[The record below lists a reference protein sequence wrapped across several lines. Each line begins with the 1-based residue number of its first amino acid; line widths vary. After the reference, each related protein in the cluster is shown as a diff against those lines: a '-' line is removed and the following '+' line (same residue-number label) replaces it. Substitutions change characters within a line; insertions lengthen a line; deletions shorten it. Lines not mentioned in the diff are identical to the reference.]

1 MAGKADNTKNQV
13 KEITDKL
20 EQGVKDL
27 FSGGKYLTY
36 LQTMSRFR
44 RYSTRN
50 TLLIYMQNP
59 NATLVAGF
67 QAWQAKFGRYVKKGE
82 KGIKILAPTPFTIK
96 KEQQKLDPDTR
107 IPILDASGLPVTEEV
122 EVRIAR
128 FKVIPVF
135 DLSQTDGK
143 PLPSLVEDLVGDV
156 KHYEVF
162 LEALRTVSPLPIRF
176 ESLEL
181 GTDGL
186 CRMGDRISIR
196 EGMSEIQTI
205 SAVIHEITHAKLH
218 DPEHMPPEDETAKP
232 KDRRTEEVEAE
243 SVSYA
248 VCQYYGIETAANSFG
263 YLAEWSKTRELK
275 ELNASLD
282 TIRKTA
288 AELIDSIDENFRTL
302 AKERAISLDLQ
313 QEETADTPILT
324 PNAPVSAVKESEPA
338 PGKPEKQYELGY
350 GHMGNGLTVWSRLE
364 EQHGDYI
371 TVAHIDPDRS
381 VTFYDTDMPET
392 VKAGIEKVARTSDMR
407 VSSTQDMPVFHT
419 TPEPALLNQDTPEK
433 LASDLHDFMESYDT
447 DAYWSYTDKG
457 ERDMEGMEQAVK
469 EDCHAIAAG
478 GKAFEEITQSLSDIA
493 LELNE
498 SPELHNLLKEVQDL
512 QYRLAAYAEQHRQ
525 LGNDTIQPET
535 QQSDQVITMKPE
547 PDPDELFPDPAI
559 GLSER
564 DLFGYT
570 DPSMLPLLSG
580 RAQELFDADHTI
592 YMLYPDNTEAMVF
605 EREEIVAHDGIFGIE
620 AEEWQAS
627 REFEQMKHTAQNSE
641 ASREAG
647 LLYGSGNRYGIYQL
661 KDGDALHFHR
671 FTSLAQLEQDGLT
684 VDRGNYE
691 LVYTAP
697 LLPEDTLEGL
707 YERFNLHHPADFRG
721 HSLSVSDVV
730 CLQQDG
736 TLTSHYVDS
745 IGFQELPTFLGN
757 EAQPVLDPVMELATR
772 LDEFAENFDTYGYR
786 DEVEDKEEHIR
797 SIAQDIENG
806 DLSGIKEMLQYA
818 LEEETDVPEATALLE
833 QLSAYEKPE
842 YTAPTVDELEAQVKE
857 GKQISLLDLANAVKK
872 DAENTRHK
880 EKPSILAR
888 LQEGKKAAHSLEQ
901 KDAPKRGN
909 EREV

>member
-50 TLLIYMQNP
+50 TLLIYMQKP
-59 NATLVAGF
+59 DATLVAGF
-67 QAWQAKFGRYVKKGE
+67 QAWQAKFGRYVKRGE

-176 ESLEL
+176 ESLEP

-282 TIRKTA
+282 TIRRTA

-302 AKERAISLDLQ
+302 AKERGISLDLQ
-313 QEETADTPILT
+313 QEKMADTPILT
-324 PNAPVSAVKESEPA
+324 PNAPVSAVKESEPT

-350 GHMGNGLTVWSRLE
+350 GYMGNGLTVWNRLE
-364 EQHGDYI
+364 EQNGDYV
-371 TVAHIDPDRS
+371 TVAHIGADRS
-381 VTFYDTDMPET
+381 VTIYDKDMPEA
-392 VKAGIEKVARTSDMR
+392 VKAGIEKTARTSEMR
-407 VSSTQDMPVFHT
+407 VSGTQDMPVFSVPP
-419 TPEPALLNQDTPEK
+419 TPDVPNTPAPNAEQEI
-433 LASDLHDFMESYDT
+433 SD
-447 DAYWSYTDKG
+447 
-457 ERDMEGMEQAVK
+457 
-469 EDCHAIAAG
+469 ED
-478 GKAFEEITQSLSDIA
+478 
-493 LELNE
+493 
-498 SPELHNLLKEVQDL
+498 NLL
-512 QYRLAAYAEQHRQ
+512 
-525 LGNDTIQPET
+525 
-535 QQSDQVITMKPE
+535 
-547 PDPDELFPDPAI
+547 PDPAI

-564 DLFGYT
+564 DLYGYT
-570 DPSMLPLLSG
+570 DPAMLPLLTE

-605 EREEIVAHDGIFGIE
+605 EREEIAGHDGIFGME

-627 REFEQMKHTAQNSE
+627 REFEQLKNTALNSE
-641 ASREAG
+641 VSREAE
-647 LLYGSGNRYGIYQL
+647 LLYGNGDRFGIYQL
-661 KDGDALHFHR
+661 KGDDTLRYHRWSHFDE
-671 FTSLAQLEQDGLT
+671 LQKYGLT
-684 VDRGNYE
+684 VDRANYE
-691 LVYTAP
+691 LAYTAP
-697 LLPEDTLEGL
+697 LTEGMTLGDIVEI
-707 YERFNLHHPADFRG
+707 FNIDHPTDFHG
-721 HSLSVSDVV
+721 HSLSTSDIVV
-730 CLQQDG
+730 FKKDG
-736 TLTSHYVDS
+736 EIKSLYDDGGPFV
-745 IGFQELPTFLGN
+745 ELPAFLGN
-757 EAQPVLDPVMELATR
+757 ETQPVLDPVMELAAC

-786 DEVEDKEEHIR
+786 DDVEDREENIR
-797 SIAQDIENG
+797 SIARDIENG

-818 LEEETDVPEATALLE
+818 LEEETEVREAAALLE
-833 QLSAYEKPE
+833 RLSAYEKPE
-842 YTAPTVDELEAQVKE
+842 TTAPTVDELEAQVKA

-872 DAENTRHK
+872 DVEYSRRK

-888 LQEGKKAAHSLEQ
+888 LQEGKKAAHRPEQ
-901 KDAPKRGN
+901 NAAPKRGN

>member
-59 NATLVAGF
+59 DATLVAGF
-67 QAWQAKFGRYVKKGE
+67 QAWQAKFGRYVKRGE

-176 ESLEL
+176 EPLEP

-302 AKERAISLDLQ
+302 SKDRGITLASL
-313 QEETADTPILT
+313 QEDKSADTTVLAPDT
-324 PNAPVSAVKESEPA
+324 PVPSIGENVMPLA
-338 PGKPEKQYELGY
+338 KPEKQYELGY
-350 GHMGNGLTVWSRLE
+350 GYMGNGLTVWNRLE
-364 EQHGDYI
+364 EQNGDYV
-371 TVAHIDPDRS
+371 TVAHIGTDRS
-381 VTFYDTDMPET
+381 VTIYDKDMPEA
-392 VKAGIEKVARTSDMR
+392 VKAGIEKTARTSEMR
-407 VSSTQDMPVFHT
+407 VSGTQDMPVFSVPPT
-419 TPEPALLNQDTPEK
+419 PDVPNTPEPNAGQEVPAPVPETVSSSK
-433 LASDLHDFMESYDT
+433 PEQEISD
-447 DAYWSYTDKG
+447 
-457 ERDMEGMEQAVK
+457 
-469 EDCHAIAAG
+469 ED
-478 GKAFEEITQSLSDIA
+478 
-493 LELNE
+493 
-498 SPELHNLLKEVQDL
+498 NLL
-512 QYRLAAYAEQHRQ
+512 
-525 LGNDTIQPET
+525 
-535 QQSDQVITMKPE
+535 
-547 PDPDELFPDPAI
+547 PDPAI

-564 DLFGYT
+564 DLYGYT
-570 DPSMLPLLSG
+570 DPAMLPLLTE

-605 EREEIVAHDGIFGIE
+605 EREEIAGHDGIFGME

-627 REFEQMKHTAQNSE
+627 REFEQLKNTALNSE
-641 ASREAG
+641 VSREAE
-647 LLYGSGNRYGIYQL
+647 LLYGNGDRFGIYQL
-661 KDGDALHFHR
+661 KGDDTLRYHRWTHFDE
-671 FTSLAQLEQDGLT
+671 LQKYGLT
-684 VDRGNYE
+684 VDRANYE
-691 LVYTAP
+691 LAYTAP
-697 LLPEDTLEGL
+697 LTEGMTLGDIVEI
-707 YERFNLHHPADFRG
+707 FNIDHPTDFHG
-721 HSLSVSDVV
+721 HSLSTSDIVV
-730 CLQQDG
+730 FKKDG
-736 TLTSHYVDS
+736 EIKSLYDDGGPFV
-745 IGFQELPTFLGN
+745 ELPAFLGN
-757 EAQPVLDPVMELATR
+757 ETQPVLDPVMELAAR

-786 DEVEDKEEHIR
+786 DDVEDREENIR
-797 SIAQDIENG
+797 SIARDIENG

-818 LEEETDVPEATALLE
+818 LEEETEVREAAALLE
-833 QLSAYEKPE
+833 RLSAYEKPE
-842 YTAPTVDELEAQVKE
+842 TTAPTVDELEAQVKA

-872 DAENTRHK
+872 DAEYSRRK

-888 LQEGKKAAHSLEQ
+888 LQEGKKAAHRPEQ
-901 KDAPKRGN
+901 NAAPKRGN

>member
-13 KEITDKL
+13 KEITDRL

-27 FSGGKYLTY
+27 FSGDKYLTY

-50 TLLIYMQNP
+50 TLLIYMQKP
-59 NATLVAGF
+59 DATLVAGF
-67 QAWQAKFGRYVKKGE
+67 QAWQSKFGRYVKRGE
-82 KGIKILAPTPFTIK
+82 KGIKILAPTPFTIR

-107 IPILDASGLPVTEEV
+107 MPILDASGLPVTEEV

-143 PLPSLVEDLVGDV
+143 PLPSLVEDLMGDV

-176 ESLEL
+176 EPLEP

-282 TIRKTA
+282 TIRRTA
-288 AELIDSIDENFRTL
+288 AELIDSIDENFRAL
-302 AKERAISLDLQ
+302 AKERGISLDSQ
-313 QEETADTPILT
+313 QRDEAIEAPVLAPGAPVPSMEET
-324 PNAPVSAVKESEPA
+324 EPF
-338 PGKPEKQYELGY
+338 PDKPEKQYELGY
-350 GHMGNGLTVWSRLE
+350 GHMGNGLTVWNRLE
-364 EQHGDYI
+364 EQNGDYV
-371 TVAHIDPDRS
+371 TVAHIGADRS
-381 VTFYDTDMPET
+381 VTFYDKYMPET
-392 VKAGIEKVARTSDMR
+392 VKAGIEKTARTSEMR
-407 VSSTQDMPVFHT
+407 VSGTQDMPVFSVPPIPDT
-419 TPEPALLNQDTPEK
+419 PNIPEPNAEPEVPIPVPETASASK
-433 LASDLHDFMESYDT
+433 PEQEASD
-447 DAYWSYTDKG
+447 
-457 ERDMEGMEQAVK
+457 
-469 EDCHAIAAG
+469 ED
-478 GKAFEEITQSLSDIA
+478 
-493 LELNE
+493 
-498 SPELHNLLKEVQDL
+498 NLL
-512 QYRLAAYAEQHRQ
+512 
-525 LGNDTIQPET
+525 
-535 QQSDQVITMKPE
+535 
-547 PDPDELFPDPAI
+547 PDPAI
-559 GLSER
+559 GPSER
-564 DLFGYT
+564 DLYGYT
-570 DPSMLPLLSG
+570 DPAMLPLLTE

-605 EREEIVAHDGIFGIE
+605 EREEIAGHDGIFGIE
-620 AEEWQAS
+620 TEEWQAS
-627 REFEQMKHTAQNSE
+627 REFEQMKNVARNSE
-641 ASREAG
+641 ASREAE
-647 LLYGSGNRYGIYQL
+647 LLYGSGDRFGIYQL
-661 KDGDALHFHR
+661 KDDDTLRYHRWAHFDE
-671 FTSLAQLEQDGLT
+671 LQKDGLT
-684 VDRGNYE
+684 VDRTNYK

-697 LLPEDTLEGL
+697 LTEGTTLGDIVEI
-707 YERFNLHHPADFRG
+707 FNIDHPTDFHG
-721 HSLSVSDVV
+721 HSLSTSDIVV
-730 CLQQDG
+730 FKKDG
-736 TLTSHYVDS
+736 EIKSFYDDGGPFVEMPS
-745 IGFQELPTFLGN
+745 FLGN
-757 EAQPVLDPVMELATR
+757 ETQPVLDPVMELAAR

-786 DEVEDKEEHIR
+786 DEVEDKEENIR
-797 SIAQDIENG
+797 SIARDIESG
-806 DLSGIKEMLQYA
+806 DLSGMKEMLQYA
-818 LEEETDVPEATALLE
+818 LEEETEVQEAAALLE
-833 QLSAYEKPE
+833 RLSVYEKPE
-842 YTAPTVDELEAQVKE
+842 TSAPSVAELEAQVKD

-872 DAENTRHK
+872 DAENTRRK

-888 LQEGKKAAHSLEQ
+888 LQEGKKAAQGMETL
-901 KDAPKRGN
+901 KAAPKRGS

>member
-13 KEITDKL
+13 KEITDRL

-27 FSGGKYLTY
+27 FSGDKYLTY

-50 TLLIYMQNP
+50 TLLIYMQKP
-59 NATLVAGF
+59 DATLVAGY
-67 QAWQAKFGRYVKKGE
+67 QAWQSKFGRYVKKGE
-82 KGIKILAPTPFTIK
+82 KGIKILAPTPFTIR

-107 IPILDASGLPVTEEV
+107 MPILDASGLPVTEEV

-176 ESLEL
+176 EPLEP

-218 DPEHMPPEDETAKP
+218 DPEHMLPEDETAKP

-248 VCQYYGIETAANSFG
+248 VCQYYGIETAVNSFG

-288 AELIDSIDENFRTL
+288 AELIDSIDENFRAL
-302 AKERAISLDLQ
+302 AKERGISLDSQ
-313 QEETADTPILT
+313 QRDEAIE
-324 PNAPVSAVKESEPA
+324 APVSAPDVPVPLMEEPG
-338 PGKPEKQYELGY
+338 PFPDKPEKQYELGY
-350 GHMGNGLTVWSRLE
+350 GHMGNGLTVWNRLE
-364 EQHGDYI
+364 EQNGDYV
-371 TVAHIDPDRS
+371 TVAHIGADRS
-381 VTFYDTDMPET
+381 VTFYDMDMPET
-392 VKAGIEKVARTSDMR
+392 VKAEIEKTARTSEMS
-407 VSSTQDMPVFHT
+407 VSGTQDMPVFSV
-419 TPEPALLNQDTPEK
+419 PPIPDTPEVPEPNQEPEAADPVHEPASAPEPEQA
-433 LASDLHDFMESYDT
+433 ASDGD
-447 DAYWSYTDKG
+447 
-457 ERDMEGMEQAVK
+457 
-469 EDCHAIAAG
+469 
-478 GKAFEEITQSLSDIA
+478 
-493 LELNE
+493 
-498 SPELHNLLKEVQDL
+498 NLL
-512 QYRLAAYAEQHRQ
+512 
-525 LGNDTIQPET
+525 
-535 QQSDQVITMKPE
+535 
-547 PDPDELFPDPAI
+547 PDPSI

-564 DLFGYT
+564 DLYGYT
-570 DPSMLPLLSG
+570 DPTMLPLLIE

-605 EREEIVAHDGIFGIE
+605 DREEIAGHDGIFGME
-620 AEEWQAS
+620 AEEWQTS
-627 REFEQMKHTAQNSE
+627 REFEQRKNAARNSE
-641 ASREAG
+641 ASREAD
-647 LLYGSGNRYGIYQL
+647 LLYGSGDRFGIYQL

-671 FTSLAQLEQDGLT
+671 FTSLKQLEQDGLT
-684 VDRGNYE
+684 VDRSNYE

-697 LLPEDTLEGL
+697 LAPEDTLEGIF
-707 YERFNLHHPADFRG
+707 ERFNLHHPADFYG

-730 CLQQDG
+730 CLQQNG
-736 TLTSHYVDS
+736 MLTSHYVDS
-745 IGFQELPTFLGN
+745 VGFQELPSFIGN
-757 EAQPVLDPVMELATR
+757 EGLDK
-772 LDEFAENFDTYGYR
+772 TYSQSGNR
-786 DEVEDKEEHIR
+786 PEH
-797 SIAQDIENG
+797 SE
-806 DLSGIKEMLQYA
+806 
-818 LEEETDVPEATALLE
+818 PE
-833 QLSAYEKPE
+833 
-842 YTAPTVDELEAQVKE
+842 PTSTVAELEAQVKA
-857 GKQISLLDLANAVKK
+857 GKQISLFDLANAVKK
-872 DAENTRHK
+872 DAEHSRRK

-888 LQEGKKAAHSLEQ
+888 LQEGKKAAQGMETS
-901 KDAPKRGN
+901 KSAPKRGS